1 LLDLKWLAIANN
13 AYTMLMDINANING
27 NDKANLLDLKWLA
40 REENAHLLKYYLD

>member
-1 LLDLKWLAIANN
+1 
-13 AYTMLMDINANING
+13 MDINANING